1 MKNFALTKT
10 DTDLFNDVATEFEMD
25 LIAVFNILQAD
36 VLKILEEE
44 SDPDVI
50 ISKIEKLL
58 G

>member
-1 MKNFALTKT
+1 VKNFALTKT

>member
-25 LIAVFNILQAD
+25 LVAVFTLLQAD

-44 SDPDVI
+44 SDPEVI

>member
-25 LIAVFNILQAD
+25 LIAVFNILQAE